1 MKAPSLEKPP
11 TSISPEQAGAPSALP
26 LVDFSRLRASLTQ
39 RCDEESACLALLE
52 QRPYLFAL
60 SAAHLAREEE
70 AQMRATIAA
79 VEAVVAL
86 PAYRDAVLA
95 RSAPIVR
102 FDPGTR
108 GVFLGY
114 DFHLTD
120 GMPQLIEINTNAG
133 GGLLNILLAH
143 ALVGGNADAASRED
157 AFVAMFREEWRL
169 QRGDRPLR
177 TVAIVDDDPA
187 GQYLYPEFL
196 LFQALL
202 RRHGLQAEVA
212 DAGALTYRDGVLRH
226 GETAIDLVYN
236 RVTDFMLEQPAHA
249 ALRHAYLDGAAVVT
263 PHPRAHA
270 LYADKRNLAWLCD
283 AARLRQMG
291 AGDAAMA
298 ALVRSVPSTVEVAP
312 GNAEALWCERRR
324 LFFKP
329 IHGFG
334 GRGAYRGEKLT
345 RRVWQDIVT
354 GQYVAQAYVPPSERL
369 LCDAATP
376 VSLKVDFR
384 HYVYAGVTQLVA
396 ARLYQG
402 QTTNF
407 RTPQGGFAPVLID
420 G

>member
-1 MKAPSLEKPP
+1 M
-11 TSISPEQAGAPSALP
+11 
-26 LVDFSRLRASLTQ
+26 Q
-39 RCDEESACLALLE
+39 RCGVETACLALLE
-52 QRPYLFAL
+52 QRPYLFAT
-60 SAAHLAREEE
+60 SAAHLAREEDE
-70 AQMRATIAA
+70 QMRATIAA
-79 VEAVVAL
+79 AEAVVAL

-95 RSAPIVR
+95 RSASIAR
-102 FDPGTR
+102 FDPGAR

-120 GMPQLIEINTNAG
+120 GIPQLIEINTNAG
-133 GGLLNILLAH
+133 GGLLNVLLAN
-143 ALVGGNADAASRED
+143 ALADGKADKIGQED
-157 AFVAMFREEWRL
+157 AFIAMFREEWRL

-226 GETAIDLVYN
+226 EETTIDLVYN
-236 RVTDFMLEQPAHA
+236 RVTDFMLEQPPHA
-249 ALRHAYLDGAAVVT
+249 ALRHAYLDGAAVMT

-270 LYADKRNLAWLCD
+270 LYADKRNLAWLSD
-283 AARLRQMG
+283 AESLRRMG
-291 AGDAAMA
+291 ATEAVIA
-298 ALVRSVPSTVEVAP
+298 ALARGVPATVEVTP
-312 GNAEALWCERRR
+312 GNAESLWRERRR

-329 IHGFG
+329 IQGFG

-345 RRVWQDIVT
+345 RRVWQDIIK

-369 LCDAATP
+369 LSDAATP

-384 HYVYAGVTQLVA
+384 YYVYAGATQLIA
-396 ARLYQG
+396 ARFYQG

-407 RTPQGGFAPVLID
+407 RTPLGGFAPVLID

>member
-1 MKAPSLEKPP
+1 LTKPPP
-11 TSISPEQAGAPSALP
+11 TSASSGQACGANAFP
-26 LVDFSRLRASLTQ
+26 LVDFLRLRALLAQLCGS
-39 RCDEESACLALLE
+39 EEVCHVLLE
-52 QRPYLFAL
+52 QRPHLFAT
-60 SAAHLAREEE
+60 SAAHLPRAAD
-70 AQMRATIAA
+70 AQVRATIAA
-79 VEAVVAL
+79 VEAVMAL
-86 PAYRDAVLA
+86 PAYRDAVLS
-95 RSAPIVR
+95 RSPAIAH
-102 FDPGTR
+102 FEPGAR

-120 GMPQLIEINTNAG
+120 GVPQLIEINTNAG
-133 GGLLNILLAH
+133 GGLLNALLAN
-143 ALVGGNADAASRED
+143 ALPAGKVDSASREE

-177 TVAIVDDDPA
+177 SVAIVDDDPA

-202 RRHGLQAEVA
+202 RRHGLLAEVV
-212 DAGALTYRDGVLRH
+212 DAGALIYRDGILRH

-249 ALRHAYLDGAAVVT
+249 ALCRAYRDGAAVVT

-270 LYADKRNLAWLCD
+270 LYADKRNLVLLSD
-283 AARLRQMG
+283 PERLRQLG
-291 AGDAAMA
+291 ASEADIDVLA
-298 ALVRSVPSTVEVAP
+298 RSVPATVEVTP
-312 GNAEALWCERRR
+312 DNAESLWRERRH

-345 RRVWQDIVT
+345 RRVWQDILA
-354 GQYVAQAYVPPSERL
+354 GQYVAQAYVPPSRRIL
-369 LCDAATP
+369 HNAAVP
-376 VSLKVDFR
+376 AELKMDFR
-384 HYVYAGVTQLVA
+384 YYVYAGATQVIA

-407 RTPQGGFAPVLID
+407 RTPLGGFAPVLID

>member
-1 MKAPSLEKPP
+1 
-11 TSISPEQAGAPSALP
+11 
-26 LVDFSRLRASLTQ
+26 
-39 RCDEESACLALLE
+39 
-52 QRPYLFAL
+52 
-60 SAAHLAREEE
+60 
-70 AQMRATIAA
+70 MRATIAA
-79 VEAVVAL
+79 AEAVVAL
-86 PAYRDAVLA
+86 PAFRDAALS
-95 RSAPIVR
+95 RSAPIAG
-102 FDPGTR
+102 FDPGAR

-120 GMPQLIEINTNAG
+120 GVPQLIEINTNAG
-133 GGLLNILLAH
+133 GGLLNILLA
-143 ALVGGNADAASRED
+143 DAAGLEEASGEA

-202 RRHGLQAEVA
+202 RRHGLLAEVA
-212 DAGALTYRDGVLRH
+212 DASELVYRDGVLWH
-226 GETAIDLVYN
+226 GGMAIDLVYN

-249 ALRHAYLDGAAVVT
+249 ALRQAYLDGAAVVT

-270 LYADKRNLAWLCD
+270 LYADKRNLAWLSD
-283 AARLRQMG
+283 PQRLRQMG
-291 AGDAAMA
+291 ATEVAIG
-298 ALVRSVPSTVEVAP
+298 ALTRSVPTTVEVTP
-312 GNAEALWCERRR
+312 DNADALWRERRR

-329 IHGFG
+329 IQGFG

-345 RRVWQDIVT
+345 RRVWQEIIN

-369 LCDAATP
+369 LSDAATP
-376 VSLKVDFR
+376 VWLKVDFR
-384 HYVYAGVTQLVA
+384 HYVYAGATQLVA

-407 RTPQGGFAPVLID
+407 RTPLGGFAPVLID